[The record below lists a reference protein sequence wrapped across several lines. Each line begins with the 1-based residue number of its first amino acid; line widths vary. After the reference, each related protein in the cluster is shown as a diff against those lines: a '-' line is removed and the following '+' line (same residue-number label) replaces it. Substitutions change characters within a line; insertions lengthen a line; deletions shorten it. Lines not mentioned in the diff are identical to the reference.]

1 MRPIIVK
8 GATPPKKKER
18 PDKPEELAKP
28 ATPKQKGIFKR
39 IADIVADDVYFY
51 IHGIRS
57 KDRDKWEDYKK
68 FCELSRRKS

>member
-1 MRPIIVK
+1 MRPVIVK
-8 GATPPKKKER
+8 GATPPKKQE
-18 PDKPEELAKP
+18 PDKPAELVKP